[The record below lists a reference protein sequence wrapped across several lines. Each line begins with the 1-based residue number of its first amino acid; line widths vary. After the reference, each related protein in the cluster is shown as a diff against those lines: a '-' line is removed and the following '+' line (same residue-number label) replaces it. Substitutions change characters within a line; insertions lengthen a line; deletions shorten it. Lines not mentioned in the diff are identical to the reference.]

1 MTNYRQQ
8 LITNI
13 QAFID
18 ANERT
23 AQGYVQGNVI
33 AAYDALETVQGLNQL
48 QACKITRKIAAAE
61 TVSGSTVHPIDY
73 TAFI

>member
-1 MTNYRQQ
+1 MNNYRQQ
-8 LITNI
+8 LLNNI

-33 AAYDALETVQGLNQL
+33 AAYEALETFQGLNQL
-48 QACKITRKIAAAE
+48 QACKVARKIADAE
-61 TVSGSTVHPIDY
+61 KLSGSTVHPIDY